1 MKHMISKTLQLN
13 SMAWVFI
20 LLVFSATQ
28 SYAQESMSLAS
39 LFQDDMVLQQKS
51 DVAIWGWAVPG
62 ENIKVI
68 GSWQKESMTVRLTKI

>member
-1 MKHMISKTLQLN
+1 MITKTLK
-13 SMAWVFI
+13 SISIKWVLI

-39 LFQDDMVLQQKS
+39 LFQDNMVLQQKS